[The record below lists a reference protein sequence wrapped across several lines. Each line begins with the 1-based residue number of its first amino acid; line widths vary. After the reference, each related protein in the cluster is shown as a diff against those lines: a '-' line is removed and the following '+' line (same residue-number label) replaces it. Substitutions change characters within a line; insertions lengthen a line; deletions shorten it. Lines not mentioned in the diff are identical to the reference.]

1 MAAQSNE
8 VIVRT
13 AKAVKN
19 MEQLSEDLART
30 VGRFK
35 V

>member
-1 MAAQSNE
+1 MANQSDE
-8 VIVRT
+8 VIMRT
-13 AKAVKN
+13 AAAAKS
-19 MEQLSEDLART
+19 MEQLSEDLAKT